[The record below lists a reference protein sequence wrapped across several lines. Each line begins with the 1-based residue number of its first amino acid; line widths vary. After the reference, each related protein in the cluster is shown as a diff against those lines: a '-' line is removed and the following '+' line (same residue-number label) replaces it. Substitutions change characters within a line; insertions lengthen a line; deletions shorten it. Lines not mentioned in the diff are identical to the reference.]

1 MNFSVLRFSIEHTGI
16 YICVFICKLVDED
29 LNSSE
34 EEPEIWLFIQLMLLC
49 LYFGCILR
57 TWSCFYQLHSI
68 DSITQ
73 LLSSSCPCCFVF
85 TDTLG

>member
-34 EEPEIWLFIQLMLLC
+34 EEPEIWLFIQLML
-49 LYFGCILR
+49 
-57 TWSCFYQLHSI
+57 
-68 DSITQ
+68 
-73 LLSSSCPCCFVF
+73 
-85 TDTLG
+85 